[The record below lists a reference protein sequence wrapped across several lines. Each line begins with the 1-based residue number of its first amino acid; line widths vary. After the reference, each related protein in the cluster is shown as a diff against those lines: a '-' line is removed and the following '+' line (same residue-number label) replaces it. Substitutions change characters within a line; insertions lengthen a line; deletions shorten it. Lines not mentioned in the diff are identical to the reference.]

1 MRVLVL
7 EDDKIA
13 QIGIKKILG
22 AVDIDIDLVI
32 GENGQ
37 EGLDYFNQSAAQEI
51 DLVLLDLNMP
61 ALNGF
66 EFLEAIRE
74 SNKLKNLNVIVHTT
88 SDNKEDIKKSR
99 ALGISGYFVKSVD
112 YGIFKET
119 LQCIVSYWHKSK

>member
-22 AVDIDIDLVI
+22 AVDINIDLVI
-32 GENGQ
+32 VENGQ
-37 EGLDYFNQSAAQEI
+37 EGLDYFNQSAVQEI

-61 ALNGF
+61 VLNGF
-66 EFLEAIRE
+66 EFLEGIRE
-74 SNKLKNLNVIVHTT
+74 SNKLKDINVIVHTT

-99 ALGISGYFVKSVD
+99 ELGISGYFVKNVD

>member
-22 AVDIDIDLVI
+22 AGEIDIDLVI
-32 GENGQ
+32 AENGQ

-61 ALNGF
+61 VLNGF
-66 EFLEAIRE
+66 EFLEGIRE
-74 SNKLKNLNVIVHTT
+74 SNKLKDLNVIVHTT

-99 ALGISGYFVKSVD
+99 ALGISGYFVKNVD
-112 YGIFKET
+112 YCIFKET

>member
-32 GENGQ
+32 VENGQ

-61 ALNGF
+61 VLNGF
-66 EFLEAIRE
+66 EFLEGIRE
-74 SNKLKNLNVIVHTT
+74 SNKLKDLNVIVHTT

>member
-22 AVDIDIDLVI
+22 AVDINIDLVI
-32 GENGQ
+32 VENGQ

-61 ALNGF
+61 VLNGF
-66 EFLEAIRE
+66 EFLEGIRE
-74 SNKLKNLNVIVHTT
+74 SNKLKDLNVIVHTT

-99 ALGISGYFVKSVD
+99 ELGTSGYFVKNVD

>member
-22 AVDIDIDLVI
+22 AGEIDIDLVI
-32 GENGQ
+32 AENGQ

-61 ALNGF
+61 VLNGF
-66 EFLEAIRE
+66 EFLEGIRE
-74 SNKLKNLNVIVHTT
+74 SNKLKDLNVIVHTT

-99 ALGISGYFVKSVD
+99 ALGISGYFVKNVD

>member
-22 AVDIDIDLVI
+22 AVDINIDLVI
-32 GENGQ
+32 VENGQ
-37 EGLDYFNQSAAQEI
+37 EGLDYFKKPEAEET

-61 ALNGF
+61 VLNGF
-66 EFLEAIRE
+66 EFLEGIRQ
-74 SNKLKNLNVIVHTT
+74 SNKSKDLNLIVHTT
-88 SDNKEDIKKSR
+88 SDRKEDIKKSR
-99 ALGISGYFVKSVD
+99 ALGISGYFVKNVD
-112 YGIFKET
+112 YRIFKET

>member
-22 AVDIDIDLVI
+22 AGEIDIDLVI
-32 GENGQ
+32 VENGQ

-61 ALNGF
+61 VLNGF
-66 EFLEAIRE
+66 EFLEGIRE
-74 SNKLKNLNVIVHTT
+74 SNKLKDLNVIVHTT

-99 ALGISGYFVKSVD
+99 ALGISGYFVKNVD